1 MTLPTLQSC
10 RFFLLASCLTLSR
23 ITATM
28 VHAEDKPAPVKVPA
42 ALADTPADMKAYTEP
57 LAHTSFKIDMVPIAG
72 GKFLMGSPEAEA
84 NRRDDEGPQH
94 EV

>member
-1 MTLPTLQSC
+1 
-10 RFFLLASCLTLSR
+10 
-23 ITATM
+23 M